1 MLAGFSSMVATIYP
15 SIFYET
21 RCRLDLLRLELE
33 VARENDYDFMQ
44 GRIEHEID
52 RIQRE
57 LVEGIDVETP
67 EGEG

>member
-1 MLAGFSSMVATIYP
+1 MKHKRELLD
-15 SIFYET
+15 
-21 RCRLDLLRLELE
+21 RLDFLRLELE

>member
-1 MLAGFSSMVATIYP
+1 MKHKRELLD
-15 SIFYET
+15 
-21 RCRLDLLRLELE
+21 RLDLLRLELE

-57 LVEGIDVETP
+57 LVEVIDIETP